1 VCGLIGYSSCPGRKI
16 SCGEDQIER
25 RSKISRNDCEQEMYY
40 DGDGWNAT
48 GERHDVHFSFV
59 IHLESIFVLLM
70 YRIGCE
76 DVLSLVNSD

>member
-1 VCGLIGYSSCPGRKI
+1 
-16 SCGEDQIER
+16 
-25 RSKISRNDCEQEMYY
+25 MYY